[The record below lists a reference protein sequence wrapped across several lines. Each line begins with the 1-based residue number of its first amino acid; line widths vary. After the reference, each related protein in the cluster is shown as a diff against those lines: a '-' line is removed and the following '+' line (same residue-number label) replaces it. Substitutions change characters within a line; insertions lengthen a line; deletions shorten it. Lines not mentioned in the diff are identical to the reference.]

1 MTRASRNEVALGN
14 GDAEGAAPVQRT
26 ALRVHSA
33 VRHLGAMVAP
43 PRRGI
48 QFFLR
53 LPGLAGAG
61 VIAFAIAVLI
71 VWAIDGPL
79 LLAWSRSGLMVW
91 PLTGVGLLLAG
102 ASLWFGRDRSLPTW
116 SLVLSRVLA
125 CMVIVF
131 ATVFTYEIVT
141 GRSIGIDLLLFGT
154 TVQAVQP
161 AFAPGR
167 PAANATIPLLLLGL
181 ALATLDVELKRGRRP
196 AQWAATTALLVTFT
210 AIVGYVNGAAHLY
223 NIAHIGGM
231 SIFTAVV
238 VAALSVGTIFA
249 RRTAGL
255 AAILIDDAAGGV
267 LARRLLPAAVLLPIV
282 LGWIW
287 LWGQRANLWDRADG
301 PSLFVVASSVALVWL
316 VARSARVVHATDV
329 QRARLLVREQA
340 ARRDAESANRSKGDF
355 LAVMSHELRT
365 PLSAIIGYQE
375 LLADGITGPVN
386 EAQQQQLG
394 RIKVS
399 ARHLLQLIDE
409 ILTYSRAEAGKE
421 EVRYDVARVN
431 NILDEAAALIEPLA
445 AEKGVTFTLG
455 RLDPQLVVHTDP
467 HKVRQIL
474 VNLLSN
480 AVKFTDA
487 GGSVW
492 LRARLV
498 DRGLELTIGDTGI
511 GISPE
516 YLDRIFDPFW
526 QVEQKA
532 TRRAGGTGLGLSV
545 SRRLARLLDGD
556 IVVSSVVGRGSVFT
570 VTMPARIATQ
580 TTSGRW
586 VVWGSADRIVTGN
599 AEGAVQEAAV
609 SS

>member
-1 MTRASRNEVALGN
+1 
-14 GDAEGAAPVQRT
+14 
-26 ALRVHSA
+26 
-33 VRHLGAMVAP
+33 MVVP

-53 LPGLAGAG
+53 LPGIAGAG
-61 VIAFAIAVLI
+61 VIAFAIAILI
-71 VWAIDGPL
+71 VWAIGEPVT
-79 LLAWSRSGLMVW
+79 LAWNRTGLLVW
-91 PLTGVGLLLAG
+91 PFTGVGLFIGGL
-102 ASLWFGRDRSLPTW
+102 SLWLGRDRSLPTW
-116 SLVLSRVLA
+116 SLVISRVLA
-125 CMVIVF
+125 CALV
-131 ATVFTYEIVT
+131 ALTGVFTYEILT
-141 GRSIGIDLLLFGT
+141 GRDLGVDLLLFPQGM
-154 TVQAVQP
+154 QAVGP

-167 PAANATIPLLLLGL
+167 PAANATIPFVLLGL

-196 AQWAATTALLVTFT
+196 AQWLATTALLVTFT

-231 SIFTAVV
+231 SIFTAVAI
-238 VAALSVGTIFA
+238 AALSVGTIFA

-282 LGWIW
+282 LGWMW

-455 RLDPQLVVHTDP
+455 RLDPQLVIHTDP

-480 AVKFTDA
+480 AVKFTDS

-492 LRARLV
+492 LRARLA

-570 VTMPARIATQ
+570 VTLPARIATQ

-586 VVWGSADRIVTGN
+586 VVWGSADRIVTSDSQTSVGPMP
-599 AEGAVQEAAV
+599 EAAV